1 MTKQTRW
8 ASCCVKQQRCCCCC
22 CRCRCCCCCCS
33 FCLLQSWTNL
43 RFRSFAL
50 DSADNFSPRLDHVPC
65 CKKHISERFYLVHV
79 GSCSRFP
86 RWEASAALKNTAS
99 AQLSWFFGFGGWRE
113 LFFGCIFR
121 SFSRLGWSYKIKF
134 YYNNL
139 AALVRF
145 YFTDKTWAKLL
156 SLDCFKKASSLTLLF
171 FLCSKNHSS
180 CLACIP
186 EGESECVR
194 VCECVR
200 CRVLAWESEKERD
213 RGYVCVCV

>member
-22 CRCRCCCCCCS
+22 CCCRCRCCCCCCRCRCCCCCCCS

-99 AQLSWFFGFGGWRE
+99 AQLSWFFGFGGWGSSFSVA
-113 LFFGCIFR
+113 FFGHFPG
-121 SFSRLGWSYKIKF
+121 LAGLIKLNF
-134 YYNNL
+134 I
-139 AALVRF
+139 
-145 YFTDKTWAKLL
+145 TIIWLL
-156 SLDCFKKASSLTLLF
+156 
-171 FLCSKNHSS
+171 
-180 CLACIP
+180 
-186 EGESECVR
+186 
-194 VCECVR
+194 
-200 CRVLAWESEKERD
+200 
-213 RGYVCVCV
+213 